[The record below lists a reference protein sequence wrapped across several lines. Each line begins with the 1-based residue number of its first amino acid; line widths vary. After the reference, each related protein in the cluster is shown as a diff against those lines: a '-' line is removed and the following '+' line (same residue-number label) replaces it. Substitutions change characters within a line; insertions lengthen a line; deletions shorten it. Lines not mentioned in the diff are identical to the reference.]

1 MAKLLESKLLGR
13 RWTDTDC
20 GSVDTYDSLGRGPLP
35 LSLTQFGFYG
45 EEETTTLGTGSCAAY
60 NVTVHCAEQALL
72 LLVCSGKKVL
82 KIEYLVSSSS

>member
-13 RWTDTDC
+13 GWTDAEC

-45 EEETTTLGTGSCAAY
+45 EEETLQLWAQDAVLLIMSLCIVRNRHYFWCA
-60 NVTVHCAEQALL
+60 V
-72 LLVCSGKKVL
+72 GRKF
-82 KIEYLVSSSS
+82 